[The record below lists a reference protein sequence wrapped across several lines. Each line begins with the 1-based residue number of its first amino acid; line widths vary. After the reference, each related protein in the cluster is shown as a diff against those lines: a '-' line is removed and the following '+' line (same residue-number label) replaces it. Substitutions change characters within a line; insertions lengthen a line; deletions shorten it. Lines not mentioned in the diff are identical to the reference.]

1 MEIKATT
8 ICAVKR
14 NGVTAMAG
22 DGQVTMGQS
31 IVMKGNA
38 KKVKRIY
45 DDKVV
50 VGFAGSVSDA
60 FTLSEKFEEML
71 QKYSGNL
78 MRSAVELAESWRKG
92 TMMRNL
98 EAMLIVADKEN
109 LYLIS
114 GDGNVIEPEEG
125 VCAIGSGGNY
135 ALSAAR
141 ALIENTDMSAEDP
154 KSYED
159 SGGHLRFHQPQHSGG
174 NRINQGGYYG
184 TDSQTD
190 SSGTGQIHY
199 RSRRSQKG
207 CGDSVT
213 QPLPQKNVAAGNA

>member
-1 MEIKATT
+1 MEMRGTT

-14 NGVTAMAG
+14 DGVTAIAG

-78 MRSAVELAESWRKG
+78 MRSAVELAECWRSG
-92 TMMRNL
+92 GVSRNL
-98 EAMLIVADKEN
+98 EAMLIVADKES
-109 LYLIS
+109 LYVIS
-114 GDGNVIEPEEG
+114 GDGNVIEPEAG

-141 ALIENTDMSAEDP
+141 ALLENTDMTAE
-154 KSYED
+154 
-159 SGGHLRFHQPQHSGG
+159 
-174 NRINQGGYYG
+174 
-184 TDSQTD
+184 
-190 SSGTGQIHY
+190 QIV
-199 RSRRSQKG
+199 RKAMKIA
-207 CGDSVT
+207 GDICIFT
-213 QPLPQKNVAAGNA
+213 NHNVIVETV